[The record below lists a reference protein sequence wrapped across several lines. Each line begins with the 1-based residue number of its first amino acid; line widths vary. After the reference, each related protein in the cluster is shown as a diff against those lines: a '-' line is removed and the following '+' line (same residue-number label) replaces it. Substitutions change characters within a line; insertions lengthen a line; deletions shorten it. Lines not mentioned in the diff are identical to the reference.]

1 MIYKF
6 KAMGLALVAVLAMG
20 ALTASAAQA
29 GKIMSDSN
37 THSTLHGEGT
47 NTHVFK
53 LTDQTSLTAK
63 CKKSTFTGAVTEPST
78 TQRLHPEYSECE
90 AFGFA
95 TATITTTGCDYMFH
109 FEDTAPPGSSL
120 YDASMS
126 IECEA
131 GKSITIVA
139 GTCEVDIGSNH
150 SGTAVNQG
158 LKTIRAKNGVVIT
171 VNDVTLEAELR
182 SIKYIVTKD
191 GFLCPLDGT
200 GTFVAGDYD
209 GTITLKAERGGAP
222 EGVTLED

>member
-1 MIYKF
+1 MIRKF
-6 KAMGLALVAVLAMG
+6 KTVGLALVAVLAVG
-20 ALTASAAQA
+20 AFAASSAQA
-29 GKIMSDSN
+29 GLIMSDSN

-63 CKKSTFTGAVTEPST
+63 CKKSTFTGAVTEPSS

-95 TATITTTGCDYMFH
+95 SATVTTTGCDYMYH
-109 FEDTAPPGSSL
+109 IENTIPNSSI
-120 YDASMS
+120 YHASMD

-150 SGTAVNQG
+150 SGTPVNQG
-158 LKTIRAKNGVVIT
+158 LTTTRAKNGVVGG
-171 VNDVTLEAELR
+171 VNDVTLEAELK

-200 GTFVAGDYD
+200 GTFVAGDYE
-209 GTITLKAERGGAP
+209 GNTTLKAERGGAP
-222 EGVTLED
+222 EGVTIED